1 MSTRRTRR
9 KRSEDIQPSDTR
21 PRQLSLPDQPLQRLN
36 EGQIEQIHEAALYIL
51 NHIGVRFNHEEAID
65 LFRHAGARVEDGR
78 VYLDWPLLEP
88 LLNSAPGHYTLHGRS
103 TTANVT
109 IGHTPS
115 GINQCATMPGGGAP
129 YVRDL
134 NGHRRPGTLADLANF
149 ARLSQ
154 QSPLIHVAARKA
166 VEAQDVPPE
175 IRHLI
180 CWYALLTLTD
190 MPIQSGFVNGR
201 AEAEEVIQLLS
212 AVYGGEA
219 MIDGTPVMH
228 CSVNANSPLLYDRP
242 MLESLLCFARYGQP
256 ILIAP
261 FVMAGI
267 TGPTTLAGML
277 AQQNAEALAGI
288 ALTQLVRPGTPV
300 LYGTASSNVDLR
312 NANPAIGSPESAVAI
327 SACAQLARRYGLPSR
342 GGGALTDSPTPDAQ
356 SNYERMFTLL
366 TSVLSGVHYLMHALG
381 ILESYLT
388 MSYEQF
394 VIDLELLGMIEHFLR
409 PIEVSAETLALEAI
423 AAAVNSGHFLETAHT
438 QRHYR
443 DAHFLPHLSLRQ
455 PYEQWLDMGGRDATQ
470 RANAHCR
477 ALLDSYQPP
486 TLNPQT
492 TIQLSDT
499 LNHLLK
505 PYSSTDPTPF
515 LKTLSI
521 DN

>member
-1 MSTRRTRR
+1 MRTRRTRR
-9 KRSEDIQPSDTR
+9 KKTEDTRPLDTR
-21 PRQLSLPDQPLQRLN
+21 PRQLSLPDQLLQRLS
-36 EGQIEQIHEAALYIL
+36 EGQVEQIHEAALYIL
-51 NHIGVRFNHEEAID
+51 EHIGVRFNHEEA
-65 LFRHAGARVEDGR
+65 LNYFRRAGAKVEDGR
-78 VYLDWPLLEP
+78 VYLDWPLLQP
-88 LLNSAPGHYTLHGRS
+88 LLATTPDHYTLHGRHPA
-103 TTANVT
+103 ANLT
-109 IGHTPS
+109 IGGSH
-115 GINQCATMPGGGAP
+115 CATMPGGGAP

-149 ARLSQ
+149 ARLSH
-154 QSPLIHVAARKA
+154 QSPLVHVVARKA

-201 AEAEEVIQLLS
+201 AEAEDVIQLL
-212 AVYGGEA
+212 AAAYGGEA
-219 MIDGTPVMH
+219 AIDGTPVMH

-267 TGPTTLAGML
+267 TGPSTLAGML

-288 ALTQLVRPGTPV
+288 ALVQLVRPGTPV

-327 SACAQLARRYGLPSR
+327 SACAQLARRYNLPSR

-366 TSVLSGVHYLMHALG
+366 TSALSGVHYLMHALG

-394 VIDLELLGMIEHFLR
+394 VIDLELLAMIEHFLR

-423 AAAVNSGHFLETAHT
+423 AAAVNSGHFLETTHT
-438 QRHYR
+438 LRHYR
-443 DAHFLPHLSLRQ
+443 DAHFLPQLSLRQ
-455 PYEQWLDMGGRDATQ
+455 PYEQWLDTGGRDATQ

-477 ALLDSYQPP
+477 ALLDTYQPP
-486 TLNPQT
+486 SLDPT
-492 TIQLSDT
+492 TTHQLTDT
-499 LNHLLK
+499 LHHLLK
-505 PYSSTDPTPF
+505 SYSPIDPAPF
-515 LKTLSI
+515 LRELSI